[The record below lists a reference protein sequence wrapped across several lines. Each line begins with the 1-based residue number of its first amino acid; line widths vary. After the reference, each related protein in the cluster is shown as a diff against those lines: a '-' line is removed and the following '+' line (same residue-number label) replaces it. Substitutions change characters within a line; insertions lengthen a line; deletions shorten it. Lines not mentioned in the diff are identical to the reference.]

1 VIRGISKAA
10 GDAKASPFC
19 RTDAMS
25 MKEYA
30 LGAAKQ
36 ALEA

>member
-1 VIRGISKAA
+1 MIRTISKAA

-19 RTDAMS
+19 RPDAMS
-25 MKEYA
+25 MKDYV
-30 LGAAKQ
+30 LGVAKQ